1 MRTLVENTKKMKTR
15 VLDIIPA
22 VHDPLKSPSKPY
34 RLTSSNHVKVSGNI
48 KSTKVACDPLGLTSN
63 DPLSNA
69 VDPLV
74 VESSSFAV
82 HAPAKSDKESSKLAR
97 EKRIAEEWSL
107 RRKKGMKETIGG
119 DIEQAAVSML
129 HDWNTGSRESAL
141 KTVVHCIQDLTNAEA
156 AELSRRFF
164 QTVDLV
170 MSFRQVLDSR
180 LRSADDSSRLELVEN
195 WYIQICT
202 VRELLPRYFL
212 ETVLMSLDHF
222 NGYYDSPEEKTRLR
236 STLYT
241 ISNPLL
247 AMHAAMS
254 LVKMLALKGIMG
266 EDYLVVF
273 NYCNA
278 CLGGLTEELL
288 VNNEGMIKI
297 VLDWIIGKLMDQIPG
312 SMVMSLMQ
320 PGSRNH
326 FHQTLVLQGLL
337 CNVEKELVSEMT
349 LKLVK
354 LSLKSG
360 SYQVLTGLGIALVKA
375 GRELKNSKEIL
386 KLVWSKVED
395 FSLTEYVNCLVPWS
409 EYIALHFGIRS
420 LNTILVNF
428 IQRVKD
434 DDGGLE
440 QNFSREADSIVRS
453 LIPWIKV
460 GDLIEMTCFNSLTAL
475 IKDDNTKLCLYIKL
489 LEELKTTKTL
499 CKSAATI
506 QILLN
511 IAKFVGSSV
520 TALTPQDQERQIS
533 ELVVVSIFASSLP
546 RPEKQLQY
554 LTECR
559 AAFSHLDLVQVTL
572 VRKVNQLSAK
582 TTKKDHSLQ
591 QAMIAFSFITI
602 PSIKSLQVQLGL
614 YLTTAQLAFQSGCL
628 GQGQA
633 CLAELILCFERLPI
647 LDNDQVFWFTSIVC
661 NILSTLVA
669 VPDNL
674 DEEPLATV
682 EKAFKSINS
691 VKFNK
696 SNVVK
701 EMMMIHEIKLLQ
713 TMAKDE
719 FPYRFSDLPGNDQIY
734 AGEVAFIDKLEV
746 VLQQLTSALRQKMKE
761 YRENEQHQSLKEI
774 HQLAHGQGLKV

>member
-1 MRTLVENTKKMKTR
+1 M
-15 VLDIIPA
+15 
-22 VHDPLKSPSKPY
+22 
-34 RLTSSNHVKVSGNI
+34 
-48 KSTKVACDPLGLTSN
+48 
-63 DPLSNA
+63 
-69 VDPLV
+69 
-74 VESSSFAV
+74 F
-82 HAPAKSDKESSKLAR
+82 
-97 EKRIAEEWSL
+97 
-107 RRKKGMKETIGG
+107 
-119 DIEQAAVSML
+119 
-129 HDWNTGSRESAL
+129 
-141 KTVVHCIQDLTNAEA
+141 
-156 AELSRRFF
+156 
-164 QTVDLV
+164 
-170 MSFRQVLDSR
+170 
-180 LRSADDSSRLELVEN
+180 RLELVEN

-440 QNFSREADSIVRS
+440 QNFMI
-453 LIPWIKV
+453 
-460 GDLIEMTCFNSLTAL
+460 
-475 IKDDNTKLCLYIKL
+475 
-489 LEELKTTKTL
+489 
-499 CKSAATI
+499 
-506 QILLN
+506 
-511 IAKFVGSSV
+511 
-520 TALTPQDQERQIS
+520 RQ
-533 ELVVVSIFASSLP
+533 VSKIF
-546 RPEKQLQY
+546 
-554 LTECR
+554 
-559 AAFSHLDLVQVTL
+559 H
-572 VRKVNQLSAK
+572 
-582 TTKKDHSLQ
+582 
-591 QAMIAFSFITI
+591 
-602 PSIKSLQVQLGL
+602 
-614 YLTTAQLAFQSGCL
+614 
-628 GQGQA
+628 
-633 CLAELILCFERLPI
+633 
-647 LDNDQVFWFTSIVC
+647 
-661 NILSTLVA
+661 
-669 VPDNL
+669 
-674 DEEPLATV
+674 
-682 EKAFKSINS
+682 
-691 VKFNK
+691 
-696 SNVVK
+696 
-701 EMMMIHEIKLLQ
+701 
-713 TMAKDE
+713 
-719 FPYRFSDLPGNDQIY
+719 
-734 AGEVAFIDKLEV
+734 
-746 VLQQLTSALRQKMKE
+746 
-761 YRENEQHQSLKEI
+761 
-774 HQLAHGQGLKV
+774 